1 MTGRWFAILRTGGLL
16 ALVGVA
22 LNLIGAAEL
31 DGQFPGADGQAFEGL
46 LELDAVAVIQE
57 GQGAEL
63 HAIALEQPLA
73 DHAAAIDEGAGG
85 LPEGR
90 LSPVKATS
98 AAILGRTGDVRW
110 VPMLHRGLSFGE
122 AVVVKACRLAIKALV
137 KRFRAMKDRLKQY
150 VYHVDLK
157 GMREK
162 TGLND
167 NLLTTHFQEQML
179 LKLHDV
185 GGFEF
190 GKEMDLRDD
199 AIGALVGKLHKK
211 LWPHVR

>member
-1 MTGRWFAILRTGGLL
+1 M
-16 ALVGVA
+16 
-22 LNLIGAAEL
+22 
-31 DGQFPGADGQAFEGL
+31 
-46 LELDAVAVIQE
+46 
-57 GQGAEL
+57 
-63 HAIALEQPLA
+63 
-73 DHAAAIDEGAGG
+73 
-85 LPEGR
+85 
-90 LSPVKATS
+90 
-98 AAILGRTGDVRW
+98 RW